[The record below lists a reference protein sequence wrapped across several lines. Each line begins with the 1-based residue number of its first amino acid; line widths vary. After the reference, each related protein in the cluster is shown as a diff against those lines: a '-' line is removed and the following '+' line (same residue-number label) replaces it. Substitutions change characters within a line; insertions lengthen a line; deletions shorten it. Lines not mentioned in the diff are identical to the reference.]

1 MDNSITKIQTS
12 NHWVNDERF
21 DSTADE
27 REIQP
32 QNLASFI
39 DLAKLGAR
47 YWGGVSALLIMI
59 VLMLSWVALVVNET
73 LYEKF
78 RQSVALSVDAL
89 SEWNL
94 LAFLQASWL
103 FWLVLFVVLLG
114 YWLLIR
120 LLPTRRSTI
129 HAWGLA
135 FLVVLLATMDVKVN
149 VELINWSGAF
159 WEDIKNKDV
168 PKFAPGLLLFAQLAF
183 FAIIAFVYRNFF
195 QQLLQIRWRTWLV
208 ENFTQRYLLNKRYH
222 FLAQQGNQDNP
233 DQRISDDLD
242 KFTDVGMTLFFGL
255 FVASLSIYEYS
266 NALIKI
272 SGPLEFDWLG
282 KHIYIPDYMFWAVV
296 AYTLVGSTLI
306 HFVGRRLVRI
316 NMLKE
321 RYNANFRYH
330 LVRAREYSEG
340 IAFMKGEEQHIQTAR
355 GLFSAVRGNWWQMML
370 KFKQLSL
377 GVSAYGQ
384 LAHLFVLLVAVPRYF
399 SGGISF
405 GGVMQVIRAFGE
417 LQQSLAW
424 FISNYDQLSA
434 LRASASRI
442 LNLETALNA
451 VDAYRQQSSLVVL
464 SNNTGG
470 VALTHVALNRP
481 QFDEHGVMHE
491 QAQVANLDWQIS
503 QGQRWLVT
511 GASGSGKS
519 TILRAIA
526 ALWPYGRGQI
536 DVPAKAKVQ
545 FLPQRPY
552 FPIASLRDALAY
564 PLNADAYKDAAYE
577 AVLEMAQLEH
587 LKERLSETTNWGQIL
602 SGGEQQRLA
611 FARVF
616 LQRPDYLFLDEATA
630 SLDIANE
637 TALYAT
643 LLEFLPNLTLVSISH
658 HEQLKAYHNHGLN
671 LSADELGGF
680 KASLQ

>member
-1 MDNSITKIQTS
+1 MK
-12 NHWVNDERF
+12 HWIDDAPADLR
-21 DSTADE
+21 ADE
-27 REIQP
+27 VALQP
-32 QNLASFI
+32 RDMASFSKI
-39 DLAKLGAR
+39 LVFSSK
-47 YWGGVSALLIMI
+47 YWGGVLALLAM
-59 VLMLSWVALVVNET
+59 ALVICGLIYVVTHET
-73 LYEKF
+73 LYETV
-78 RQSVALSVDAL
+78 RTWVVASVDAMIAL
-89 SEWNL
+89 DMAALWALIWLPLAVAVALGL
-94 LAFLQASWL
+94 LYFAAIKRFTPQKE
-103 FWLVLFVVLLG
+103 
-114 YWLLIR
+114 R
-120 LLPTRRSTI
+120 I

-135 FLVVLLATMDVKVN
+135 FLVIALSTIDVKIG
-149 VELINWSGAF
+149 VELINWSGDF
-159 WEDIKNKDV
+159 WENVKNKDV
-168 PKFAPGLLLFAQLAF
+168 ATFIPGLVLFSQLAF
-183 FAIIAFVYRNFF
+183 FSIIAGIYRIYFR
-195 QQLLQIRWRTWLV
+195 QMLQVRWRTWLS
-208 ENFTQRYLLNKRYH
+208 ENLATRYLSGNRFYHLEQKRT
-222 FLAQQGNQDNP
+222 ADNP
-233 DQRISDDLD
+233 DQRIADDLD
-242 KFTDVGMTLFFGL
+242 RYTDLGVSLFFGFYL
-255 FVASLSIYEYS
+255 AALSIYEYAK
-266 NALIKI
+266 ALIKI
-272 SGPLEFDWLG
+272 SGNLEFDAFG
-282 KHIYIPDYMFWAVV
+282 YHFNIPAYMFWAVLI
-296 AYTLVGSTLI
+296 YTFIGSGLI
-306 HFVGRRLVRI
+306 HLIGARLVKI
-316 NMLKE
+316 NVLMQ

-330 LVRAREYSEG
+330 LIRAREYAEG
-340 IAFMKGEEQHIQTAR
+340 IVFLKGDAHHIHAAR
-355 GLFSAVRGNWWQMML
+355 GLFGVIRTNWFAWM
-370 KFKQLSL
+370 KRIKYL
-377 GVSAYGQ
+377 GFASSIYAQSGIIFPVI
-384 LAHLFVLLVAVPRYF
+384 VAVPRYF
-399 SGGISF
+399 SGELKF
-405 GGVMQVIRAFGE
+405 GGIMQVIRAFGE
-417 LQQSLAW
+417 LREALSWFIDNYTSLAELRATATRV
-424 FISNYDQLSA
+424 FGLEKSLDEVDEFNQKSA
-434 LRASASRI
+434 L
-442 LNLETALNA
+442 T
-451 VDAYRQQSSLVVL
+451 VTP
-464 SNNTGG
+464 NNIGG
-470 VALTHVALNRP
+470 VALTHVMLNRP

-587 LKERLSETTNWGQIL
+587 LKGRLSETTNWGQIL